1 MKSRIYTAGVL
12 SLFIGCA
19 QVPLAEKVIFQKAG
33 FNDGGIYINPSSG
46 TTSEAGGAQTIGISL
61 TSKPTATVTLTIS
74 SSNTAE
80 GQIKHSSGTCDTAG
94 TVVAASC
101 ILTFTDADYLTPKN
115 ISMVGQNDNVVDAG
129 TAYKLQISAS
139 SADPLY
145 TIAQF
150 DAASLTNTDNDTA
163 DFVATPSS
171 GLVTRPSGGSATAT
185 SQIKLSS
192 QPSADVT
199 FLVKST
205 DTNGGDVTTPAG
217 KSFTFTNANWN
228 VNQPLVVTG
237 GSGSTPLDYKI
248 VIDGTITS
256 ADPNYNGKTGTVL
269 HTGISLKNIAA
280 GDKYIFF
287 TTAGTKGDFGGASSA
302 DTKCN
307 AEAVYPTG
315 KKPNSSTY
323 KAILGGGG
331 RTACTTANCGGGA
344 GEHTDWVLLPN
355 QSYTRQDGTPIGT
368 TNANGIFTFP
378 LTSSIGGSSSSWT
391 GLKGDWT
398 TWSNCSNWASTSG
411 NGSAG
416 RSGNND
422 STAIY
427 EPLYGGGF
435 GLPCSSMYPLYCA
448 EQ

>member
-12 SLFIGCA
+12 SLFMGCA

-33 FNDGGIYINPSSG
+33 FNDSGIYINPTTG
-46 TTSEAGGAQTIGISL
+46 TTSEAGGMQTIGISL
-61 TSKPTATVTLTIS
+61 TSKPTAPVTLTLS

-80 GQIKHSSGTCDTAG
+80 GQIKRTAGTCDTTGSVA
-94 TVVAASC
+94 AASC
-101 ILTFTDADYLTPKN
+101 TLTFTDADYLTPKN
-115 ISMVGQNDNVVDAG
+115 FSMVGQNDNVVDAG

-163 DFVATPSS
+163 DFVATPQA
-171 GLVTRPSGGSATAT
+171 GLITKPSTTAT

-199 FLVKST
+199 FWVKST

-248 VIDGTITS
+248 VIDGTISST
-256 ADPNYNGKTGTVL
+256 DPNYNGKTGTVL
-269 HTGISLKNIAA
+269 HTGISVKNVSAA
-280 GDKYIFF
+280 DKIIFL
-287 TTAGTKGDFGGASSA
+287 TVGGWKGNFGGKAGA

-307 AEAVYPTG
+307 SDG
-315 KKPNSSTY
+315 NKPNASTY
-323 KAILGGGG
+323 KAIIATSD
-331 RTACTTANCGGGA
+331 RVACSNANCGTGYTQ
-344 GEHTDWVLLPN
+344 TDWVLYPN
-355 QSYTRQDGTPIGT
+355 TKYLRTDGSTEIGT
-368 TNANGIFTFP
+368 TNSAGIFTFS
-378 LTSSIGGSSSSWT
+378 LTNSIGGSSSPWT

-398 TWSNCSNWASTSG
+398 GGNSCSDWTSTSG

-416 RSGNND
+416 RSGEND

-427 EPLYGGGF
+427 EPAYGS
-435 GLPCSSMYPLYCA
+435 GLSCNTMQPLYCA